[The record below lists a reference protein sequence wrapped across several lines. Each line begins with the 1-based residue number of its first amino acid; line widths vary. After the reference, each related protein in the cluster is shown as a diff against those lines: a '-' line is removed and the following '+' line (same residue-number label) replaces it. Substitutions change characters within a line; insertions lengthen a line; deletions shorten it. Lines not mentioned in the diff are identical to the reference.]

1 MSSQTTNSNINPH
14 ILQYIEAVE
23 IGKFEACTDQH
34 LLVKYV
40 RRCFETENIHTD
52 NEQLEKYLGLVA
64 YFPYECVFDWEE
76 FCLALHFC
84 TYRSDGMPRWPD
96 LFILEGR
103 GAGKDGYIALES
115 FCAISPYNG
124 IKGYDVD
131 ICANSEEQAKAPFDD
146 VHEVLETPDLTIKL
160 KKHFYWNKEEIIG
173 LKTKSRLK
181 YRTNNPKGKDGLRS
195 GIVVFNEIHQ
205 YQDYANINVFTTGLG
220 KKQHPRRTYATTNG
234 DVRDGPLDDL
244 LAKSEQILKG
254 DIPDNGMLP
263 FVCRLNKREEV
274 HDPKNWDM
282 PNPSLKYLPNLQEE
296 VAKEY
301 SDWKTNPMQ
310 FTAFMTK
317 RMNIPY
323 GNKDVEVTDW
333 ENIKASCGEVP
344 DLSGCS
350 GVVGIDYAKVTDF
363 ASAGILIRDGEKRYW
378 ITHSWICAQSP
389 DIPRMKI
396 PYREWERAGLLT
408 VVDDVEI
415 GPHLLA
421 EWIQYVGQSYN
432 LTMLALDNYRYGLL
446 ARALKE
452 VGFDKR
458 LLKNVKLVQPSD
470 IMKTAPIIDSCF
482 VRHLFAWGDNPLMR
496 WAVNNTKLIKS
507 SRNIGSDTGNYIY
520 GKIESKSR
528 KTDPFMALVAAMAI
542 ECELDG
548 SEEVVADMP
557 VYSY

>member
-1 MSSQTTNSNINPH
+1 MSSDINPH
-14 ILQYIEAVE
+14 ILQYLEAVE
-23 IGKFEACTDQH
+23 NGKFEACNDQH
-34 LLVKYV
+34 LFAKYV
-40 RRCFETENIHTD
+40 RHCFETEDIHTD
-52 NEQLEKYLGLVA
+52 NEQLENYLGLIK
-64 YFPYECVFDWEE
+64 YFPYEHLFDWEE
-76 FCLALHFC
+76 ICLALHCC
-84 TYRSDGMPRWPD
+84 TYRADGMPRWPD
-96 LFILEGR
+96 LFLLMGR

-115 FCAISPYNG
+115 FCLISPYNG

-131 ICANSEEQAKAPFDD
+131 ICANSEDQAKAPFDD
-146 VHEVLETPDLTIKL
+146 VHEVLETPDLTNKL

-220 KKQHPRRTYATTNG
+220 KKQHPRRLYATTNG

-254 DIPDNGMLP
+254 GIPDNGMLP
-263 FVCRLNKREEV
+263 FVCRLDNREEV
-274 HDPKNWDM
+274 HEAKNWDK

-296 VAKEY
+296 VSKEY
-301 SDWKTNPMQ
+301 SDWEDNPMQ

-317 RMNIPY
+317 RMNIPD
-323 GNKDVEVTDW
+323 GNKDVEVTSWD
-333 ENIKASCGEVP
+333 NIKASCGEVP

-363 ASAGILIRDGEKRYW
+363 ASAGILIRDGETRYW

-396 PYREWERAGLLT
+396 PWREWERAGLLT

-415 GPHLLA
+415 SPHLIA
-421 EWIQYVGQSYN
+421 EWIQYQAQFYN
-432 LTMLALDNYRYGLL
+432 LTMLALDNFRYGLL

-458 LLKNVKLVQPSD
+458 ELKNVKLVQPSD

-482 VRHLFAWGDNPLMR
+482 VRQLFAWGDNPLMR
-496 WAVNNTKLIKS
+496 WCVNNTKLVRS
-507 SRNIGSDTGNYIY
+507 SRNIGSDTGNFFYS
-520 GKIESKSR
+520 KIESKSR
-528 KTDPFMALVAAMAI
+528 KTDAFLALVHAMTI
-542 ECELDG
+542 ESELDG
-548 SEEVVADMP
+548 VSGDSVPDLP
-557 VYSY
+557 VFTY